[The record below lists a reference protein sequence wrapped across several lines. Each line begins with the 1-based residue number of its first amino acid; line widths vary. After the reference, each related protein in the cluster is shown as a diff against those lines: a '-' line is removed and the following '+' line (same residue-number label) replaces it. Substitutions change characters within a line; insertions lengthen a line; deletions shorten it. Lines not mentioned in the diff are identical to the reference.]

1 MTMTRLS
8 IRHRPARDRRRDGR
22 RPVLISVNTF
32 WTILLIIHGLL
43 AVALLGAL
51 SHQALAVLMPVR
63 QAAGGAGFVTRFRAV
78 TGPAYATAVCVLWIL
93 TFTMGALIYTK
104 YRIYVRIPIE
114 QYGFW
119 KTQGFFELKEH
130 IVSFGLG
137 MLPTYWYFVKN
148 AQNPEYDSA
157 RKWVTVCLA
166 FMCWF
171 MFLVGHVVNNVR
183 GFGS

>member
-8 IRHRPARDRRRDGR
+8 VRHRPARDRRQNGGQ
-22 RPVLISVNTF
+22 PVLISVNTF

-78 TGPAYATAVCVLWIL
+78 TGPAYATAVCVLWLL
-93 TFTMGALIYTK
+93 TFIMGAWIYTK
-104 YRIYVRIPIE
+104 YRIYIRIPIE

-130 IVSFGLG
+130 IASFGLG
-137 MLPTYWYFVKN
+137 MLPIYWYFWKN
-148 AQNPEYDSA
+148 AQNPEYDNA
-157 RKWVTVCLA
+157 RKWLTVCLA